1 MNKYLTFTIIA
12 IVSLILIL
20 PNLSFVLAQE
30 FDYSEG
36 VQEQLTMIRI
46 SNRVY
51 STASRLDANLTFYPL
66 DDIRQKSYT
75 LTPPGAVPS
84 ASGIIFHL
92 NQEGEI
98 EFSIDSNV
106 STKLIITSLEA
117 DNLENIKNQASANRE
132 LLPYTKSS
140 TFSDSSS
147 PIIENKAQQLTQGA
161 GNSVEAL
168 YTLAEY
174 VKNSM
179 TYDLN
184 YSELKKASQI
194 IVEKRGVCAQYTIL
208 FIALTRSLGIPSRYV
223 SGIAYTTRTESFQ
236 EHAWAEVWL
245 PDQGWVPFDVTFGQ
259 YGWLDTSHIAL
270 KKSMDAGD
278 SSIKYSYIGGYI
290 QPQEI
295 SIDASVI
302 GYQID
307 KSFSNVTLELELYK
321 EKVSQ
326 GSYVPLKVTIK
337 NKNPYYVLLP
347 IRVSIAPDV
356 YGKFQK
362 ILLLGPNSE
371 KETFFI
377 LYVPEK
383 ERCSNGCIAKVE
395 VKDSFND
402 TSSTNLLFSDF
413 YEEVSLDKA
422 AFITNG
428 TDVYFGDFDFYCIP
442 EAYRKDDA
450 SKKILCR
457 INSSKSKKIIL
468 CYKERCFET
477 YSLKDREITEIIDIP
492 KNETQACIT
501 LNESNMMLNS
511 CVDFNKNENDSIKIV
526 LNRFLAW
533 LKSIFNL

>member
-1 MNKYLTFTIIA
+1 MNKHPIYVLLA
-12 IVSLILIL
+12 IVILIL

-75 LTPPGAVPS
+75 LTPLGAVPS
-84 ASGIIFHL
+84 ASGIIFHF
-92 NQEGEI
+92 NKVGEI

-106 STKLIITSLEA
+106 STKLIITPLGAE
-117 DNLENIKNQASANRE
+117 NLENIRNQASVHRE
-132 LLPYTKSS
+132 IVPYTKPSA
-140 TFSDSSS
+140 FSDSSN
-147 PIIENKAQQLTQGA
+147 PIIENKAQQLVQGTE
-161 GNSVEAL
+161 NSVEAL

-179 TYDLN
+179 TYDTN

-194 IVEKRGVCAQYTIL
+194 TVEKRGVCAQYTIL
-208 FIALTRSLGIPSRYV
+208 FIALTRAIGIPSRYV
-223 SGIAYTTRTESFQ
+223 SGIAYTTRIESFQ

-245 PDQGWVPFDVTFGQ
+245 PDQGWVPFDITFGQ

-295 SIDASVI
+295 SIDASVV
-302 GYQID
+302 GYQFG
-307 KSFSNVTLELELYK
+307 KSFSNITMELGLYK

-326 GSYVPLKVTIK
+326 GSYVPLKVIIK
-337 NKNPYYVLLP
+337 NNNPYYVLLP
-347 IRVSIAPDV
+347 IRVSIAPEV

-362 ILLLGPNSE
+362 ILLLGPSSE
-371 KETFFI
+371 KETFFM

-413 YEEVSLDKA
+413 YEKISLDRA
-422 AFITNG
+422 TVIVNS
-428 TDVYFGDFDFYCIP
+428 TDVYFGDFDFYCTP
-442 EAYRKDDA
+442 EAYKTGDA

-477 YSLKDREITEIIDIP
+477 YSFKDREITEIIDIP
-492 KNETQACIT
+492 KNETEACIT

-511 CVDFNKNENDSIKIV
+511 CVDFNKNENDSIGSV
-526 LNRFLAW
+526 LNNFIAW
-533 LKSIFNL
+533 IKSLFNL